1 MKYVVILVSCL
12 TFLSACTKDLSSTT
26 IKDSATGAK
35 VLEGKIISAHAVKV
49 KSADK
54 LQDNGLGMLGGG
66 VVGGVGGS
74 AFGKGTGNTGATVL
88 GAIAGAAAGALIQDA
103 LGTQEAMEYL
113 VKIDKKYVR
122 EATKISKRVSSKGGD
137 IEDDLNDSTDVS
149 TKTDIIAVVQDAEP
163 ELTVGKRVY
172 IIYHD
177 DRPRLTA
184 Q

>member
-1 MKYVVILVSCL
+1 MKKFIACL
-12 TFLSACTKDLSSTT
+12 SIITMLSACQKDLSGTT

-35 VLEGKIISAHAVKV
+35 VLEGKIIDAHAVKV

-54 LQDNGLGMLGGG
+54 LQDNSLGMVGGG
-66 VVGGVGGS
+66 IAGGVGGS

-88 GAIAGAAAGALIQDA
+88 GAIAGAAVGALIQDQ
-103 LGTQEAMEYL
+103 LGTQDAMEYL
-113 VKIDKKYVR
+113 VKIDKKYLNDI
-122 EATKISKRVSSKGGD
+122 KISKRVNVGSKDGVDDDMARSAD
-137 IEDDLNDSTDVS
+137 IS
-149 TKTDIIAVVQDAEP
+149 TKTDIIAVVQDADP
-163 ELTVGKRVY
+163 ALTAGKRVY